1 MSELFTT
8 SDLVAKLKAEM
19 SKLEQ
24 SVLKTPPA
32 TWEAFN
38 RTVGHYA
45 GLETAANLLIESE
58 RSLRRKDGDDGDDGR
73 GDQKSRS
80 RF

>member
-8 SDLVAKLKAEM
+8 ADLVAKLRAEQ
-19 SKLEQ
+19 SKLTE

-32 TWEAFN
+32 TWDAFQ
-38 RTVGHYA
+38 RMVGEYK
-45 GLETAANLLIESE
+45 GLETAANLLVESE

-73 GDQKSRS
+73 GDKKPRS